1 MSEAVCEVCQRSEE
15 GVSAMDLLRGGW
27 SIIPEGAFLSS
38 AYKASGLPASTFA
51 NVTAFSRRWSCPNC
65 GPVGR
70 RLGAL
75 P

>member
-1 MSEAVCEVCQRSEE
+1 
-15 GVSAMDLLRGGW
+15 MDLLRGGW